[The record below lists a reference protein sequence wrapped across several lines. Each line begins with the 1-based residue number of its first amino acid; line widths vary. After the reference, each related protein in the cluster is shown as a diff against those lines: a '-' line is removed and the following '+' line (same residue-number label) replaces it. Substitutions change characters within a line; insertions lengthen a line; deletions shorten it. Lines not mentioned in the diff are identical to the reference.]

1 MNYLDSNLYR
11 YSMANCLFNAAYHK
25 ILTEC
30 HCLPDLHDHDT
41 SKNVQQNA
49 SNSFHDNL
57 TPCIDGSLLCK
68 NQILDK
74 IGDHNTVPETGEV
87 CMPACE
93 DQVHQVEVTSSS
105 FPNRATFP
113 RREEQCLLILKL
125 QSVCRTNK
133 SVFIST
139 IYPYL
144 CSNVSLQY
152 DRCSQGSVDP
162 YKKSGLE
169 PRAQALLEHMLF
181 KYAKENLVLVNIY
194 IKVKFT

>member
-1 MNYLDSNLYR
+1 MSYLDKSLYR

-30 HCLPDLHDHDT
+30 ECLPDLHD
-41 SKNVQQNA
+41 SSNNLQQNI
-49 SNSFHDNL
+49 SVNLRDDL
-57 TPCIDGSLLCK
+57 TPCEDNSLLCM

-125 QSVCRTNK
+125 QSVCKTHK
-133 SVFIST
+133 SVILST
-139 IYPYL
+139 IYPYI

-152 DRCSQGSVDP
+152 ERCSQGSVDP
-162 YKKSGLE
+162 YKQSGLE
-169 PRAQALLEHMLF
+169 PRTQALLEHMLF

-194 IKVKFT
+194 IKVIFT